1 MSSLVGIMAMA
12 VRALLAEQGA
22 LDVTSNNISNLNTPG
37 YSRQRPVLVQ
47 ADPVIQGPLTFGNG
61 VLLEKIESLRDPIL
75 ELRIHAE
82 EQQQSK
88 LETLVTGMSQVEVM
102 FSSSSG
108 DIGDQLSKFFN
119 SLQQLSADPT
129 SIPLRHGVM
138 MAAGNLTSTFQTVVH
153 NIQQQR
159 SNLDLNVTQSVR
171 QVNSVTQQIAQLNVQ
186 IASMENVH
194 QDASAFLDRRN
205 VLIGQL
211 SQLLD
216 VSVIQSDEG
225 ITLTTSNGTALVAGS
240 RSFQLLTQADPSGFQ
255 HIFAQGADVTA
266 SLVGGQLAGLIEM
279 RDQKLPSTISDLDI
293 LAAGLATSF
302 NRVHHG
308 GYDLN
313 GNGGGDFFVPPPAGV
328 SGAASSF
335 KVQVS
340 DPALLA
346 ASSDQSPGN
355 NGNLGLLLAIRN
367 QAVAAGQS
375 PTDYYANLVFK
386 VGNEVATNSAAQ
398 DASSLILQQLE
409 NQRSSISGVSLD
421 EEAGN
426 LLRYQRAFEAAA
438 RVVSTI
444 SEVMDTAVN
453 LGRY

>member
-1 MSSLVGIMAMA
+1 
-12 VRALLAEQGA
+12 
-22 LDVTSNNISNLNTPG
+22 
-37 YSRQRPVLVQ
+37 
-47 ADPVIQGPLTFGNG
+47 
-61 VLLEKIESLRDPIL
+61 
-75 ELRIHAE
+75 
-82 EQQQSK
+82 
-88 LETLVTGMSQVEVM
+88 
-102 FSSSSG
+102 
-108 DIGDQLSKFFN
+108 
-119 SLQQLSADPT
+119 
-129 SIPLRHGVM
+129 
-138 MAAGNLTSTFQTVVH
+138 LTSAFQNVVH

-279 RDQKLPSTISDLDI
+279 RDQRLPSTISDLDI

-302 NRVHHG
+302 NTVHHG

-313 GNGGGDFFVPPPAGV
+313 GNGGSDFFVPPPAGV
-328 SGAASSF
+328 TGAASSF

-346 ASSDQSPGN
+346 ASSDQSPGS

-398 DASSLILQQLE
+398 DASGLILQQLE